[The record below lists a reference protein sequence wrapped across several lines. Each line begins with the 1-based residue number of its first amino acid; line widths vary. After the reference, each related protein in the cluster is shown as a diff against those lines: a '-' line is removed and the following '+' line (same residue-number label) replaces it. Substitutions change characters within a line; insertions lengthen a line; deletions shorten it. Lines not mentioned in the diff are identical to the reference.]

1 VTCLTWINA
10 GVAPVCRIFAHC
22 CGSGE
27 SHGLP
32 RPIPTKRPSE
42 DDAHRHPGEVPKSA
56 GQVLAEGREKR
67 RLRRELDECDQR
79 GELDA
84 VLADLGIA
92 RGSLRQLI
100 GSCARSPRLLAAM
113 TDRLGIDRGAL
124 HRSPYAREIERNCTL
139 CTEHCYC
146 RAWFQSGATTGNGA
160 FCPNAALFD
169 AIKAEMTPPT

>member
-1 VTCLTWINA
+1 MDCR
-10 GVAPVCRIFAHC
+10 APSPPSDPPKTMRTDILARCRKA
-22 CGSGE
+22 
-27 SHGLP
+27 L
-32 RPIPTKRPSE
+32 
-42 DDAHRHPGEVPKSA
+42 
-56 GQVLAEGREKR
+56 GQVFAEGREKR
-67 RLRRELDECDQR
+67 RLRRELDECDQC

-124 HRSPYAREIERNCTL
+124 HRSPNAREIERNCTL
-139 CTEHCYC
+139 CTEHRYC
-146 RAWFQSGATTGNGA
+146 RAWLQSGATTGNGA